1 MLWPLWLSADSE
13 VSSAA
18 ELALSDAPEEEAV
31 DSAVES
37 CPELPGLPAENMIQI
52 SSSASTTMAPMAQY
66 LAFLLIIHFP
76 FCVL

>member
-52 SSSASTTMAPMAQY
+52 SSSASTTMDPNG
-66 LAFLLIIHFP
+66 P
-76 FCVL
+76 VS

>member
-66 LAFLLIIHFP
+66 LEFLLIIHFP